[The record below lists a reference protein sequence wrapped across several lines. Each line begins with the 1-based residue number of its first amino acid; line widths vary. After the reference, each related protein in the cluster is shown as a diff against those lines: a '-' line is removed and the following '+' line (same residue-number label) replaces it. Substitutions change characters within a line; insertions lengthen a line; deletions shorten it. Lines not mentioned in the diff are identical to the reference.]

1 MSNRV
6 RDHDGAAVCRKEQ
19 YTIAQG
25 VEHLIQIRL
34 EGGVTLF
41 LAAYLAAEAVY
52 GAGDAANG
60 IGPAGRRVERQRGL
74 AGEDIAGAI
83 AASQSE
89 AVQLFANGLQ
99 RAQRNRR
106 EQCRDQH
113 GGQRSQ
119 QDELQC
125 GAQERLVGFAQKGRP
140 HPDVNDEER
149 HVIAVERHGDIEYLG
164 LPEDP
169 AHLEEDVAVAQA
181 VEAVAIGR
189 ALIQC
194 IGIGRH
200 HGEAVRVGDA
210 DVLHRRR
217 VAQNAVHRAGKIVAV
232 SQYVGYGGGL
242 LNALAEKCPEEEDGQ
257 NEHDAEGESGGRK
270 HELRSEAHW
279 TTPP

>member
-1 MSNRV
+1 M
-6 RDHDGAAVCRKEQ
+6 
-19 YTIAQG
+19 
-25 VEHLIQIRL
+25 
-34 EGGVTLF
+34 
-41 LAAYLAAEAVY
+41 
-52 GAGDAANG
+52 
-60 IGPAGRRVERQRGL
+60 
-74 AGEDIAGAI
+74 
-83 AASQSE
+83 
-89 AVQLFANGLQ
+89 
-99 RAQRNRR
+99 
-106 EQCRDQH
+106 
-113 GGQRSQ
+113 
-119 QDELQC
+119 
-125 GAQERLVGFAQKGRP
+125 
-140 HPDVNDEER
+140 NDEER

-232 SQYVGYGGGL
+232 SQYVGYGGIQRLVGLVRRHIGGRRICGEAGSEGLLGGQQHLAGEHIVGGGGL